1 MAISPDSAK
10 AIANLGVDMIITA
23 ESRFSP
29 DNIKA
34 IVEIV
39 QANGAHITVHA
50 TGYSPDTLKAIAI
63 IGGSHITIAI

>member
-10 AIANLGVDMIITA
+10 AIANLGVNMIVTA
-23 ESRFSP
+23 ESRYSP
-29 DNIKA
+29 DSIKA

-39 QANGAHITVHA
+39 RGKGSHITVHA

-63 IGGSHITIAI
+63 IGGPHITIAI